1 MLFIQNQQKKEMIN
15 HAEKTF
21 PDECCGFLFGSENET
36 ERNITFIMMAENI
49 KSGDKMRRFEISPGD
64 YLKAERFAE
73 ENNTFLLGIY
83 HSHPEHPAVPS
94 EYDRVAAQPYFSYI
108 ILSVLG
114 RKFNNLRSWKL
125 NDEFKFVEEKVNEN
139 QYIELKN

>member
-1 MLFIQNQQKKEMIN
+1 
-15 HAEKTF
+15 
-21 PDECCGFLFGSENET
+21 
-36 ERNITFIMMAENI
+36 
-49 KSGDKMRRFEISPGD
+49 MRRFEISPGD

-139 QYIELKN
+139 QYIQLKN